1 MSSLLVRFLEPGLLR
16 SAALVALGAVA
27 VLVGL
32 SFAQVG
38 LADYRLA
45 MQKQQLRNNV
55 AVLQEQNRQLH
66 ASVADLQTDAAL
78 ERLARAE
85 LGWTRPGDT
94 AVVVVRDRP
103 APGTPAPSAPTPEP
117 RRASP

>member
-1 MSSLLVRFLEPGLLR
+1 VNGVLVRFLEPGLMR
-16 SAALVALGAVA
+16 SAALIALGAVA
-27 VLVGL
+27 VLIGL

-45 MQKQQLRNNV
+45 LQKQQLRNNV
-55 AVLQEQNRQLH
+55 AALQEQNRLLR
-66 ASVADLQTDAAL
+66 ANVADLQTDAAL

-85 LGWTRPGDT
+85 LGWTRPGDM
-94 AVVVVRDRP
+94 AIVVVRDRP
-103 APGTPAPSAPTPEP
+103 APGTPAPSAPTPAP

>member
-1 MSSLLVRFLEPGLLR
+1 MSGLLVRVLEPGLLR
-16 SAALVALGAVA
+16 SAAVIALGAVA

-45 MQKQQLRNNV
+45 LQKQQLRSSI
-55 AVLQEQNRQLH
+55 AVSQEQNRQLRGN
-66 ASVADLQTDAAL
+66 VADLQTDEAL
-78 ERLARAE
+78 ERLARSE

-103 APGTPAPSAPTPEP
+103 APGTPAPSAPTPASL
-117 RRASP
+117 RASP